1 MLSMAAMTSSRAAT
15 KLYPT
20 LLVTPV
26 VPVAPVVPV
35 TRVVPVVPTLETK
48 LVQTVARA
56 KAIVSMTTKA
66 MA

>member
-20 LLVTPV
+20 LLVAPV
-26 VPVAPVVPV
+26 VPVVPV